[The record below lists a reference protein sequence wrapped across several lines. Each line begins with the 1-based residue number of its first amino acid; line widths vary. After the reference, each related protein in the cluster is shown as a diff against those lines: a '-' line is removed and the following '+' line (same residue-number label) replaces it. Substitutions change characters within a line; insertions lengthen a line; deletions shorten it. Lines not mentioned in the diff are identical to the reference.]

1 MRRHGGLARLGGL
14 VNGTLDDLGLR
25 QHVLEQQ
32 ALTRY
37 REIVGPQIAAS
48 SCAQMVRDG
57 ILFVACK
64 SSTWANELTLL
75 KPEIMKKLQS
85 ALGRKAVKDVRF
97 SARGYKK
104 AQAQAEEVAF
114 DVDSVRLDRSD
125 LEEAARIASA
135 APPEIAER
143 IEKAILTAKRREKLE
158 SRVLRGE
165 KPAAEAQE
173 NP

>member
-32 ALTRY
+32 AVTRY
-37 REIVGPQIAAS
+37 KEIVGPQIAAS

-75 KPEIMKKLQS
+75 KPDILKKLHG

-97 SARGYKK
+97 SARGFKK
-104 AQAQAEEVAF
+104 ALAQAEEAAF
-114 DVDSVRLDRSD
+114 DVDSVPLDESD
-125 LEEAARIASA
+125 VQAAARIASA
-135 APPEIAER
+135 APPEMAAR
-143 IEKAILTAKRREKLE
+143 IERAILTAKRREKLE
-158 SRVLRGE
+158 SRALGGG
-165 KPAAEAQE
+165 KPGAETQD

>member
-14 VNGTLDDLGLR
+14 VNGTLEDLGLR

-32 ALTRY
+32 AVTRY

-57 ILFVACK
+57 ILFVACR
-64 SSTWANELTLL
+64 SSAWANELTLL
-75 KPEIMKKLQS
+75 KPDILKKLRG
-85 ALGRKAVKDVRF
+85 ALGQKAVKDVRF

-104 AQAQAEEVAF
+104 AQAQAEEVAV
-114 DVDSVRLDRSD
+114 DVDSIPLDQSD
-125 LEEAARIASA
+125 LDAAARIASA
-135 APPEIAER
+135 APPEMAAR
-143 IEKAILTAKRREKLE
+143 IEKAILTAKRREKM
-158 SRVLRGE
+158 
-165 KPAAEAQE
+165 Q

>member
-32 ALTRY
+32 AVTRY

-48 SCAQMVRDG
+48 SSAQMVRDG
-57 ILFVACK
+57 ILFVSCR

-75 KPEIMKKLQS
+75 KPEILEKLQS

-97 SARGYKK
+97 SARGFKK
-104 AQAQAEEVAF
+104 ALAQAEEVA
-114 DVDSVRLDRSD
+114 VDLDSIPLDQSD
-125 LEEAARIASA
+125 LDAAARIASA
-135 APPEIAER
+135 APPEMAAR
-143 IEKAILTAKRREKLE
+143 IEKAILTAKRREKME
-158 SRVLRGE
+158 SE
-165 KPAAEAQE
+165 TPS
-173 NP
+173 N